1 MNDEIRAKEVQVI
14 GSNGEQLGVM
24 PLDEALN
31 LAESESLD
39 LVEISKN
46 ENYKICKI
54 MDYGKYVFDQ
64 QKRLKEA
71 RKKSKATEVKEIRL
85 SPNIAEHDI
94 NFKLK
99 NVEKFLEAGN
109 KVKITMRFR
118 GREIAKADMGKQTME
133 KFAKALEHIAELD
146 KKPILEGKFMQMV
159 LSKKK

>member
-133 KFAKALEHIAELD
+133 KFAQALEHIAELD